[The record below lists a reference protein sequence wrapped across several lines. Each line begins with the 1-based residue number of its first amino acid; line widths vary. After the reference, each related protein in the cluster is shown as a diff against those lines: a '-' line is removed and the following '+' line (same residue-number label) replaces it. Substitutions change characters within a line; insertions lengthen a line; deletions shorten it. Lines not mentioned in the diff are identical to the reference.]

1 MLLFDTLALRA
12 LAQDT
17 LDVSSSIE
25 RGFVSDI
32 AFHWLNEVRVDL
44 DSDANA
50 SVSIVHATC
59 FRNADSGQ
67 LESASIWVVF
77 LPLDSLLDLL
87 DSLSQ
92 GLAKDREKTSIIGLL
107 DTVVS
112 TVRDFAMRDAQA
124 EYLLRARTMQL
135 IDLRSHISGSAV
147 LEELLAI
154 ALRSSLPLHA
164 EGLLHPIQNAEDART
179 RLDRSIARWSHRLEP
194 LPTEL
199 QLVALLQQ
207 NHWTSATAEILRS
220 LIYKRP
226 CPHGAFSSWL
236 KTNQCSERDPL
247 ELVSVLYS
255 FLDVARCR
263 GVAISVAEAEPWVL
277 QGRRMFKWATDESS
291 PPRLRHT
298 ASLCIVLLFGLLPS
312 DRSQLED
319 QILNDLRK
327 LSVKSLTPDMLFVGL
342 NIGGEASA
350 LTNSLGEHGVQWAVR
365 HFTNEIPVDD
375 MSSRCI
381 KYLSE

>member
-50 SVSIVHATC
+50 SVRIVHATC

-154 ALRSSLPLHA
+154 AP
-164 EGLLHPIQNAEDART
+164 
-179 RLDRSIARWSHRLEP
+179 
-194 LPTEL
+194 
-199 QLVALLQQ
+199 ALFL
-207 NHWTSATAEILRS
+207 ATAR
-220 LIYKRP
+220 
-226 CPHGAFSSWL
+226 
-236 KTNQCSERDPL
+236 
-247 ELVSVLYS
+247 
-255 FLDVARCR
+255 
-263 GVAISVAEAEPWVL
+263 
-277 QGRRMFKWATDESS
+277 
-291 PPRLRHT
+291 
-298 ASLCIVLLFGLLPS
+298 
-312 DRSQLED
+312 
-319 QILNDLRK
+319 
-327 LSVKSLTPDMLFVGL
+327 
-342 NIGGEASA
+342 
-350 LTNSLGEHGVQWAVR
+350 
-365 HFTNEIPVDD
+365 
-375 MSSRCI
+375 
-381 KYLSE
+381 